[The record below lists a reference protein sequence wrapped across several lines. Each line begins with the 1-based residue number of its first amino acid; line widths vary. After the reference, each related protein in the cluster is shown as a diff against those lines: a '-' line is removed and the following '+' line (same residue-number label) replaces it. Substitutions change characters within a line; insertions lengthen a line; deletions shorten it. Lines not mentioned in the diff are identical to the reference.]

1 MVVRSG
7 IKPVRLGFMSNCGH
21 VKHAVYVETT
31 SSTWCFYIMEGQST
45 HT

>member
-7 IKPVRLGFMSNCGH
+7 IKPLHLGFMSNCGH

-31 SSTWCFYIMEGQST
+31 SSI
-45 HT
+45 